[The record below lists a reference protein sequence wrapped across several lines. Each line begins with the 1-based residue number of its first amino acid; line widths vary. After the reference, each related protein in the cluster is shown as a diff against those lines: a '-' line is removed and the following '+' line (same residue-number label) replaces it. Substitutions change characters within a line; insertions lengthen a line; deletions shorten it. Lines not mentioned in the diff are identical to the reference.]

1 MKYDDAS
8 WHFSGDY
15 PSNLSKKYAY
25 THIGMFLGW
34 ALLNGLGGAL
44 HFQEFPE
51 EIEAL
56 KKREITGSD
65 FLQRNCDG
73 KLTDED
79 FNELG
84 NNFAEW
90 FYENEYFSRYV
101 DIADPDNQFE
111 TVYHI
116 PDSWEIYNKVASMLT
131 DQFEKWKSKGK
142 MGSHLD

>member
-15 PSNLSKKYAY
+15 PEDLPEKNAY
-25 THIGMFLGW
+25 THIGMFLAW
-34 ALLNGLGGAL
+34 ALLNGLAGELHIEEGA
-44 HFQEFPE
+44 E

-56 KKREITGSD
+56 KRRDITGAD
-65 FLQRNCDG
+65 FLQKNCDG

-79 FNELG
+79 LNALG

-90 FYENEYFSRYV
+90 FYENEYFSHYV
-101 DIADPDNQFE
+101 EVADPEDKYE

-116 PDSWEIYNKVASMLT
+116 PDNSEIYDKVASMLT
-131 DQFEKWKSKGK
+131 EQFEKWTLE
-142 MGSHLD
+142 HR